1 MQFLFNKITIL
12 SISFLSFCLIVIGYL
27 LQTILIPL
35 QDFDSISRQELLEL
49 QKEYALN
56 YFLGTGLLY
65 LGIFLMILVLILFI
79 IKLKKYNKQKS
90 DA

>member
-56 YFLGTGLLY
+56 YSLGTGLLY